1 MVLIINT
8 AIDKSLEVI
17 LGQDGTDFQIKEVE
31 GEYQQAENLLP
42 VIKEILLNWHKEL
55 ADIRGIG
62 VVSGP
67 GGFTALR
74 IGIVTANV
82 LAYALNIP
90 VVGLNLAEFNSHQ
103 ELIDK
108 IMDKLKSA
116 KIGTIVMPEYGREP
130 NIS

>member
-1 MVLIINT
+1 MSLIYIYR
-8 AIDKSLEVI
+8 ALKKI
-17 LGQDGTDFQIKEVE
+17 Q
-31 GEYQQAENLLP
+31 
-42 VIKEILLNWHKEL
+42 LLNTLKLKNWKKEL
-55 ADIRGIG
+55 ADVKGIG

-90 VVGLNLAEFNSHQ
+90 VVGLNQNEFNSHK
-103 ELIDK
+103 ELVSK
-108 IMDKLKSA
+108 IVDKLKKA
-116 KIGTIVMPEYGREP
+116 KIGDIVMPEYGREP